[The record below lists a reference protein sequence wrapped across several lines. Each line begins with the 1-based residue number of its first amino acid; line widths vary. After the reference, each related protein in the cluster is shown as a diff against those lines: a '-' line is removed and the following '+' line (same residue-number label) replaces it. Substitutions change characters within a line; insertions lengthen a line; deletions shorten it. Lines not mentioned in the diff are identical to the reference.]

1 MLKTALDY
9 NDGPIAL
16 RYPRGSGVGVSMA
29 EPLHDLTIGKAEV
42 LRAGKDICLWAI
54 GSMVETAL
62 RAAELLAE
70 QGISAGVVNMRFAKP
85 LDRELLLQ
93 QAAQYKNLAT
103 LEEGILTGGVGSG
116 VLELLNS
123 GGLLPQTR
131 VFRFGLPDEFVS
143 QGDKKL
149 LFHDLGLAPE
159 QIAETLAQALTKG
172 SPS

>member
-1 MLKTALDY
+1 MSNPNPSTVAAIEIGTATIKVVIARVE
-9 NDGPIAL
+9 DGRLIPMS
-16 RYPRGSGVGVSMA
+16 RGTCFS
-29 EPLHDLTIGKAEV
+29 
-42 LRAGKDICLWAI
+42 
-54 GSMVETAL
+54 
-62 RAAELLAE
+62 